1 MAKPKTA
8 ADSLNFIYRPRSKSQ
23 KDAEVA
29 WKQSRI
35 LFFQG
40 VAGTGKSSSALG
52 MAIREALDARDR
64 EERGQYKLWLARP
77 AVVCGENLGFN
88 PGSLDEKILPW
99 LAPLQDCFESLST
112 SSWETL
118 TKSVKVEAI
127 SVGMLRGRT
136 IKHGTL
142 VIDEAQQLTESQMR
156 CALTRLGEY
165 SRIVLCGDTTQSDRF
180 AADDC
185 PFADAARKLGHLDTV
200 SVVTFKEQL
209 RDPLIDQILKHY

>member
-1 MAKPKTA
+1 MAKAKTT
-8 ADSLNFIYRPRSKSQ
+8 ADSLNFIYKPRSRSQ

-35 LFFQG
+35 LFFMG
-40 VAGTGKSSSALG
+40 AAGTGKSSSALG
-52 MAIREALDARDR
+52 MAIREALEAKEK

-118 TKSVKVEAI
+118 TKSIKVDAI

-136 IKHGTL
+136 IRHGTL
-142 VIDEAQQLTESQMR
+142 VIDEAQQLSESQMR

-165 SRIVLCGDTTQSDRF
+165 SRIVLCGDVTQSDRYT
-180 AADDC
+180 ATDS
-185 PFADAARKLGHLDTV
+185 PFADAARKLRDLDTV

-209 RDPLIDQILKHY
+209 RDPLIDEILKRY

>member
-1 MAKPKTA
+1 MAKAKQN
-8 ADSLNFIYRPRSKSQ
+8 ADALNFFYKARSPSQ
-23 KDAEVA
+23 KAAELA

-40 VAGTGKSSSALG
+40 KAGSGKTSAALG
-52 MAIREALDARDR
+52 MAIREALELKEK
-64 EERGQYKLWLARP
+64 EERGLYKLWLARP

-88 PGSLDEKILPW
+88 PGSLSEKIEPW
-99 LAPLQDCFESLST
+99 LAPLQDCFDSLST

-118 TKSVKVEAI
+118 GKWVKVEAI

-136 IKHGTL
+136 IRNGTL
-142 VIDEAQQLTESQMR
+142 LIDEAQQLTENQMR

-165 SRIVLCGDTTQSDRF
+165 SRIVLCGDSSQSDRF
-180 AADDC
+180 QPDEC
-185 PFADAARKLGHLDTV
+185 PFADAARKLSHLDLV

-209 RDPLIDQILKHY
+209 RDPLIDEILKAY